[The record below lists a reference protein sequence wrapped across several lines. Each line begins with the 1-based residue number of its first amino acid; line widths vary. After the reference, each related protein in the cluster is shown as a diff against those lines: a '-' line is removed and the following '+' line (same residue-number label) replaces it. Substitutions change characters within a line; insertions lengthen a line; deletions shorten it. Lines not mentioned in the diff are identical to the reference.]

1 MLFRKILIAT
11 AFLMICSTHANAET
25 LTGVL
30 TNLNDQFAV
39 QTQQALIPVQFAES
53 QKEAVASLIGK
64 ARFVQVEVSRS
75 HNGALVADRI
85 PTIVSGD
92 RTLSGLLTSTMT
104 AEGRVEYE
112 VNGLPIAFGDTKQV
126 NGAMFD
132 EQSMEYYVGKK
143 INARAT
149 IQNGVY
155 VVQSIM
161 RADVLSAQPA
171 AVIDEGLAQKIEEG
185 FFKNPSDYLKK
196 LLKSRKSTGSS
207 DWMKTTLFEN
217 KSTEVQPNDYA
228 LVISASG
235 RQGDSMGAV
244 NGHFAV
250 GIVKVGQDMQL
261 KGEMFNF
268 YVINEKQIIPG
279 DVELTDYFGH
289 LISGQSNYRPTF
301 TMMLYGMDSDRL
313 MKVRDQLDRFHSI
326 FRTTSRKITC
336 DINCASMSVQAL
348 ADVDIFGSQRNK
360 NPAAFPRLSEMK
372 ELPPKISF
380 LKTVLFLF
388 KTKRAEFMPGP
399 ALMSFLENIPQLNEK
414 FSMKRVDI
422 IVGGQTPSSRLR
434 GGSPTDGIFNE
445 LTEQGIVGANVYGQ
459 KFLRKLGRNS
469 GSIASS
475 SGSVCKDLFVR

>member
-1 MLFRKILIAT
+1 MPFRKILIST
-11 AFLMICSTHANAET
+11 AFLLIFNSVSRAES

-30 TNLNDQFAV
+30 TYNNGEFAV
-39 QTQQALIPVQFAES
+39 QTRQGVVRLQFAES
-53 QKEAVASLIGK
+53 QKEAVASLVGK
-64 ARFVQVEVSRS
+64 ARFIQVEGKRNQ
-75 HNGALVADRI
+75 NGEFIADRI

-112 VNGLPIAFGDTKQV
+112 VNGLPISFGETKLV
-126 NGAMFD
+126 TGSMFD
-132 EQSMEYYVGKK
+132 EQSMEYFVGKK

-149 IQNGVY
+149 LKNGVY

-161 RADVLSAQPA
+161 RADVLSADPA
-171 AVIDEGLAQKIEEG
+171 PIVDNNLAQKIEKG
-185 FFKNPSDYLKK
+185 FFKNPADYLLK
-196 LLKSRKSTGSS
+196 LLKSRKSTGGS

-217 KSTEVQPNDYA
+217 PSTEVRPNDYA

-250 GIVKVGQDMQL
+250 GIVKVGEDMQL

-279 DVELTDYFGH
+279 DVDLTDYFGH

-301 TMMLYGMDSDRL
+301 TMMLYGMDPEQL
-313 MKVRDQLDRFHSI
+313 MKVRDQLDRFHST

-336 DINCASMSVQAL
+336 DVNCASMSVQAL
-348 ADVDIFGSQRNK
+348 ADIDIYGSQRNK
-360 NPAAFPRLSEMK
+360 NPDAFPRLSEMK

-399 ALMSFLENIPQLNEK
+399 ALMSFIENIPLLNEK
-414 FSMKRVDI
+414 FMMKRVDI
-422 IVGGQTPSSRLR
+422 IMGGQTPSARAR
-434 GGSPTDGIFNE
+434 GGAPTSGIFNE
-445 LTEQGIVGANVYGQ
+445 LTEQGIVGVKLYSKQ
-459 KFLRKLGRNS
+459 ILKKFG
-469 GSIASS
+469 ASRGAS
-475 SGSVCKDLFVR
+475 DLACRELFVP